1 MLCQC
6 QCDGG
11 ESCIVLESGLTR
23 SLVAKLLQCWSLV
36 VRELNAAGEVRNF
49 DAAPEAY
56 QNDRSYVC
64 ELRTYFRFTTQEFD
78 MVGSYTEDLK
88 KTNKHKTVKIG
99 EWELARDNMV
109 PLCEYRATGFIFM
122 TK

>member
-1 MLCQC
+1 M
-6 QCDGG
+6 
-11 ESCIVLESGLTR
+11 LESGLTR

-56 QNDRSYVC
+56 QNDRSYVH
-64 ELRTYFRFTTQEFD
+64 ELRTYLYFRFTTQEFD
-78 MVGSYTEDLK
+78 MVGGYTENLK
-88 KTNKHKTVKIG
+88 KKPPQNCQNWGVGTCTRG
-99 EWELARDNMV
+99 WALARDNTV
-109 PLCEYRATGFIFM
+109 SLCEYRATGFIFKIFM